1 MWPKGAEG
9 LGVGRKTGG
18 SSGNSWMRRL
28 RLVWYSVYLFVFL
41 CVCVY
46 FICCVSV
53 VRRRNTII
61 TIIIIIMCVIMRVI
75 MFLYITEENGSSLD
89 FFFFSS
95 FLFLSRTRFL
105 SWEGRSG
112 MINVRNWN

>member
-28 RLVWYSVYLFVFL
+28 RLVWYSCVYLFVFL

-89 FFFFSS
+89 FFFFLFFFS
-95 FLFLSRTRFL
+95 FL
-105 SWEGRSG
+105 GRG
-112 MINVRNWN
+112 FYLGKGEAE